1 MSSQGTA
8 ALIVAVV
15 LTLGVMAFRT
25 LHRRGVLSAGAERM
39 SLVTL
44 LTAAAGAFA
53 ISGNL
58 APAAVVCTSAIVVS
72 ITPRT
77 RR

>member
-1 MSSQGTA
+1 M
-8 ALIVAVV
+8 VAVV
-15 LTLGVMAFRT
+15 LILGVMAFRM
-25 LHRRGVLSAGAERM
+25 LHRRRVLGADVERM
-39 SLVTL
+39 SLVAL
-44 LTAAAGAFA
+44 LTAAAAAFA
-53 ISGNL
+53 ISGNI